1 MPSKLMPL
9 NQFGKAAPDD
19 RALNPIDLSGLKHHA
34 MKLAGLLRSMT
45 GSHHKLHLFRVTNC
59 V

>member
-1 MPSKLMPL
+1 MPTKLIPL
-9 NQFGKAAPDD
+9 NRFGKAAPDD
-19 RALNPIDLSGLKHHA
+19 RALNPIDLFGLKHHA

-45 GSHHKLHLFRVTNC
+45 ESRHKMHLSRVTDC